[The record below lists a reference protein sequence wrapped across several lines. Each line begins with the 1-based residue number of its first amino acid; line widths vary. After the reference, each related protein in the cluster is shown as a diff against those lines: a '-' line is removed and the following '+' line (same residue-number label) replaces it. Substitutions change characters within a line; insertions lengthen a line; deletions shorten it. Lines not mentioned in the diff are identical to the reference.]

1 MGNKIF
7 TISEDQYQHNLPLV
21 REYIS
26 KRDMCNRDFARFC
39 EVNNSTIQP
48 VLAGQFR
55 GTINTWKKIKAATQ
69 LDILFD
75 VNIASQIPVKQSRE
89 DDFVKNY
96 LIKHLTEFGNVYIN
110 PKRVKWLGGS
120 KKIIEILQAFGL
132 DCEFIED
139 EAGSKT
145 IIKLKEK

>member
-1 MGNKIF
+1 
-7 TISEDQYQHNLPLV
+7 
-21 REYIS
+21 
-26 KRDMCNRDFARFC
+26 
-39 EVNNSTIQP
+39 
-48 VLAGQFR
+48 
-55 GTINTWKKIKAATQ
+55 
-69 LDILFD
+69 LFD